1 MWNIKIFRISV
12 ALQIVLAISLIV
24 YLCSLFK
31 SGITYLDVTRE
42 GSFYGSYT
50 SLELLLYGGIGILGG
65 GLLEGVIRLANPFY
79 YYSIYLLIL
88 GKNEAIKF
96 LVFSCLLALS
106 FRAWNEILVPESG
119 RNAEI
124 ISFQLGYY
132 LWLGS
137 FIILL
142 LGILVKPRK

>member
-1 MWNIKIFRISV
+1 M
-12 ALQIVLAISLIV
+12 A
-24 YLCSLFK
+24 
-31 SGITYLDVTRE
+31 
-42 GSFYGSYT
+42 
-50 SLELLLYGGIGILGG
+50 GG
-65 GLLEGVIRLANPFY
+65 GLLEEVIWLADPFY
-79 YYSIYLLIL
+79 YYLIYLLIL

-96 LVFSCLLALS
+96 LVFSCLLALG
-106 FRAWNEILVPESG
+106 FRAWNEILVSESG

-142 LGILVKPRK
+142 LGMLVKQRK